1 MPHDPEFD
9 PEFDFDFLSDDE
21 PTRPPRPLLTAV
33 SILIVIGLLAVP
45 VWVLWSAVRG

>member
-1 MPHDPEFD
+1 MPSTH
-9 PEFDFDFLSDDE
+9 DDE
-21 PTRPPRPLLTAV
+21 PDFDDFSDHEPLRRPRPLVTAV